1 MHAPAL
7 PVPAPHGPALLVD
20 GLQVTSREGRLLLD
34 VPRLD
39 VAAGERLALRG
50 ASGAGKS
57 TLLHVLSGL
66 VRPSAGRV
74 VWGGQDIAAL
84 TEDARARF
92 RRSTLGLIFQDCHLF
107 EELSALGNAALASA
121 FAPRADRAAI
131 RATAAQWLDSL
142 GLDRSGARP
151 VDSFSG
157 GERQRIAVA
166 RALAPRPGVILADEP
181 TAALDRANAD
191 ALGADLARLA
201 AERGCTLIAVTHDA
215 TLAARMDRTLTLAD
229 GRIIADSRRDG

>member
-1 MHAPAL
+1 MTAPAL
-7 PVPAPHGPALLVD
+7 HVENLR
-20 GLQVTSREGRLLLD
+20 VTSREGRVLLD
-34 VPRLD
+34 VPLLTLD
-39 VAAGERLALRG
+39 AGQSLALRG

-74 VWGGQDIAAL
+74 IWGAQDIAAL

-92 RRSTLGLIFQDCHLF
+92 RRETLGLIFQDCHLF
-107 EELSALGNAALASA
+107 EELSALGNAGLASA
-121 FAPRADRAAI
+121 FAPKADRAPI
-131 RATAAQWLDSL
+131 RSAAAQWLAAL
-142 GLDRSGARP
+142 GLGQAGSRA

-166 RALAPRPGVILADEP
+166 RALAGSPPVILADEP

-191 ALGADLARLA
+191 ALGADLVRLA
-201 AERGCTLIAVTHDA
+201 AEGGRTLITVTHDA
-215 TLAARMDRTLTLAD
+215 GLAARMGRQITIAD
-229 GRIIADSRRDG
+229 GKIVEDSDG

>member
-1 MHAPAL
+1 
-7 PVPAPHGPALLVD
+7 VTGRNGQILL
-20 GLQVTSREGRLLLD
+20 Q

-39 VAAGERLALRG
+39 VPAGQSVALRG

-66 VRPSAGRV
+66 VRPNTGRV

-84 TEDARARF
+84 SEDARAAF
-92 RRSTLGLIFQDCHLF
+92 RRQTLGLIFQDCHLF
-107 EELSALGNAALASA
+107 EELSALGNAALISA
-121 FAPRADRAAI
+121 FAPRADRAAL
-131 RATAAQWLDSL
+131 REQAANWLGVL
-142 GLDRSGARP
+142 GLPKTGPRA

-166 RALAPRPGVILADEP
+166 RALAAGPPVILADEP

-191 ALGADLARLA
+191 ALGADLAGLA
-201 AERGCTLIAVTHDA
+201 EDGRTLITVTHDA
-215 TLAARMDRTLTLAD
+215 TLAARMARQITLAD
-229 GRIIADSRRDG
+229 GRIIEDSHG

>member
-1 MHAPAL
+1 MTPAL
-7 PVPAPHGPALLVD
+7 HVENLR
-20 GLQVTSREGRLLLD
+20 VTSREGRVLLD
-34 VPRLD
+34 VPLLTLD
-39 VAAGERLALRG
+39 AGQSLALRG

-92 RRSTLGLIFQDCHLF
+92 RRETLGLIFQDCHLF
-107 EELSALGNAALASA
+107 EELSALGNAGLASA
-121 FAPRADRAAI
+121 FAPARDRAPI
-131 RATAAQWLDSL
+131 RLAAAQWLAAL
-142 GLDRSGARP
+142 GLGQAGARA

-166 RALAPRPGVILADEP
+166 RALAGGPPVILADEP

-191 ALGADLARLA
+191 ALGADLVRLA
-201 AERGCTLIAVTHDA
+201 AEGGRMLITVTHDA
-215 TLAARMDRTLTLAD
+215 ALAARMGRQITIAD
-229 GRIIADSRRDG
+229 GRIVEDSDA

>member
-1 MHAPAL
+1 MTAPAL
-7 PVPAPHGPALLVD
+7 HAE
-20 GLQVTSREGRLLLD
+20 GLRVTSREGRVLLD
-34 VPRLD
+34 VPLLTL
-39 VAAGERLALRG
+39 APGQSLALRG

-84 TEDARARF
+84 SEDSRARF
-92 RRSTLGLIFQDCHLF
+92 RRETLGLIFQDCHLF
-107 EELSALGNAALASA
+107 EELSALGNAGLASA
-121 FAPRADRAAI
+121 FAPAPDRAPI
-131 RATAAQWLDSL
+131 RNAAAGWLAAL
-142 GLDRSGARP
+142 GLGQAGSRA

-166 RALAPRPGVILADEP
+166 RALAGGPPVILADEP

-191 ALGADLARLA
+191 ALGADLVRLA
-201 AERGCTLIAVTHDA
+201 AEGGRTLIVVTHDA
-215 TLAARMDRTLTLAD
+215 ALAARMGRQITIAD
-229 GRIIADSRRDG
+229 GRIVEDTDA